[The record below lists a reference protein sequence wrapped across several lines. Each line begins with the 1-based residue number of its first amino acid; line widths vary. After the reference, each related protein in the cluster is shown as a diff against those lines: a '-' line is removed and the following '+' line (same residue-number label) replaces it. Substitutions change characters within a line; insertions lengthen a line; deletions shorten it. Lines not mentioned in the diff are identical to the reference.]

1 MVINTGK
8 ESEEAIVE
16 RVKERIVQERGI
28 CKYLGMVINKSGN
41 LKDNI
46 LMLNSKCEVI
56 NRVISAIR
64 AKRQVGN
71 EEMRVELKLYETGLM
86 SPLLYG
92 LEGWRKTGK
101 DEVNEIEKIQE
112 RALKRYSTFQYQH
125 RTSYVVLIVATFT
138 WPASRRM
145 QYSTMMLYYIA
156 SSIVTKTQTQERH
169 DLKRTTDSTRNRSK
183 NKKFGMHEEIQMGR
197 AGERKK

>member
-1 MVINTGK
+1 MK
-8 ESEEAIVE
+8 E
-16 RVKERIVQERGI
+16 KMVQERGI
-28 CKYLGMVINKSGN
+28 CKYLGMVSNKSGN

-71 EEMRVELKLYETGLM
+71 EEMRVHLNYT
-86 SPLLYG
+86 PLLYG
-92 LEGWRKTGK
+92 LEAWRKIGK

-125 RTSYVVLIVATFT
+125 RTSYVGLTVETFT
-138 WPASRRM
+138 WPASRRI
-145 QYSTMMLYYIA
+145 QYSKMMLYYNIMNSDHKRVA
-156 SSIVTKTQTQERH
+156 TKILAEQT
-169 DLKRTTDSTRNRSK
+169 KRNHKNTMMSTYNR
-183 NKKFGMHEEIQMGR
+183 
-197 AGERKK
+197 